1 MKGTYYMDIKNT
13 LKEKIITITTNYTK
27 DRIRGYITGDGPIP
41 CDIIFVGE
49 ATGKTEV
56 EHGKPFVG
64 AAGKTLEKYLNS
76 INLYRDNIRMTNACF
91 FRPIEV
97 KESTTG
103 RITIRNRTP
112 KTIEIELFRE
122 VLDEEIKYVN
132 PKVIITLGNVPLK
145 RFTKFRSIGQCH
157 GNLYFNGSLQRY
169 LFPMYH
175 PSALT
180 YNRNKQFLSLY
191 ESDWNKLKVALK
203 SL

>member
-1 MKGTYYMDIKNT
+1 MDIRNT

-27 DRIRGYITGDGPIP
+27 DRIGGYITGDGPIP

-49 ATGKTEV
+49 APGKTEV
-56 EHGKPFVG
+56 EQGKPFVG
-64 AAGKTLEKYLNS
+64 VAGKTLEKYLNS
-76 INLYRDNIRMTNACF
+76 INLCRDKIRMTNACF
-91 FRPIEV
+91 FRPIKV

-145 RFTKFRSIGQCH
+145 RFTKFKSIGQCH
-157 GNLYFNGSLQRY
+157 
-169 LFPMYH
+169 
-175 PSALT
+175 
-180 YNRNKQFLSLY
+180 
-191 ESDWNKLKVALK
+191 
-203 SL
+203 